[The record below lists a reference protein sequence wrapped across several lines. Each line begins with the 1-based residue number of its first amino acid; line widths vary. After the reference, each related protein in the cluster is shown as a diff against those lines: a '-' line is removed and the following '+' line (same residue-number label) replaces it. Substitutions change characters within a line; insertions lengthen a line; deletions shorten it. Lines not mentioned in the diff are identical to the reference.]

1 MGAQPKDACSKP
13 MTFSLPVPLRTTDI
27 RLYPDQWSGAP
38 LLHVNFLTCRLE
50 GQTCIAPLL
59 TGGGKLQRLQFDNM
73 DERLVDKNSVFYIT
87 ITFKKHA
94 VYRIKAVQFS
104 MGPKE
109 NAINKFVLQYLTNTE
124 KEKWN
129 SVSDKD
135 GEIMMFSTDTI
146 VKKSYPTTVF
156 FSKPVIAKSMRIYP
170 ETWRG
175 LSPMIKIEFLGC
187 TFKND

>member
-1 MGAQPKDACSKP
+1 MGQQSKNSCSKP
-13 MTFSLPVPLRTTDI
+13 MTFRLPVPLRTTDI
-27 RLYPDQWSGAP
+27 RIYPDQWSGEP
-38 LLHVNFLTCRLE
+38 LLHVNFLTCSLE
-50 GQTCIAPLL
+50 GQTCVEPLL

-73 DERLVDKNSVFYIT
+73 DEQLVDKNSMFYIT
-87 ITFKKHA
+87 IKFKKHA
-94 VYRIKAVQFS
+94 ISRIKAVQFS
-104 MGPKE
+104 QGPKD
-109 NAINKFVLQYLTNTE
+109 NSITKFVLQYLGNS
-124 KEKWN
+124 EKWN

-170 ETWRG
+170 ETWQG

-187 TFKND
+187 TLKH